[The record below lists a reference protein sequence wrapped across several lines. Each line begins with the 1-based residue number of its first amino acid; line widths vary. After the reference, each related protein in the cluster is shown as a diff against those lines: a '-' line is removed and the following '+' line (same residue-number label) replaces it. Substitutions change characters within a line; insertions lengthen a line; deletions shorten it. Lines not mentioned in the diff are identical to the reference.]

1 MAIRRFS
8 TSKPGVKSNRFWDQ
22 NTAQGAMEP
31 IASQALSA
39 AVVHAWSSIPQTYQD
54 LMLVINATPNSD
66 ANLVI
71 DNVSGGI
78 SFTGSTTHLYGTG
91 SAAGSIRNTGASG
104 FTALTNGG
112 GGFFKSGV
120 PTTLI
125 IHILNYKSTSAFKT
139 FLFRG
144 ASDANGSGFTWTGA
158 GLIANTSAITSF
170 NLSTQNGS
178 IGLNGTSTLYG
189 IKAGA

>member
-8 TSKPGVKSNRFWDQ
+8 TAEPGVKSNKFWDQ
-22 NTAQGAMEP
+22 DTQQGAMVP
-31 IASQALSA
+31 IVSQNITN
-39 AVVHAWSSIPQTYQD
+39 AVVHGYASIPQVYKD
-54 LMLVINATPNSD
+54 LKLVISATPNAD

-91 SAAGSIRNTGASG
+91 SAIGSIRNTASAG

-112 GGFFKSGV
+112 GGYFKSGV
-120 PTTLI
+120 PMTLI
-125 IHILNYKSTSAFKT
+125 VHFLDYTNTSRFKNVIIE
-139 FLFRG
+139 G
-144 ASDANGSGFTWTGA
+144 SSDANGSGFTWIA
-158 GLIANTSAITSF
+158 VGLIANVSAITGF

-178 IGLNGTSTLYG
+178 IGLTGTSTLYG